1 MTKRKGFTLIELL
14 VVIAIIGLLSTLA
27 VVALNS
33 ARQKA
38 RDSKRVADM
47 KQLQTALEIYFND
60 KSNYPTTPGDEEIGP
75 TIGQTCLVDAGWQSS
90 SANCTGTV
98 YMGLTPRDPNLS
110 GDNTGCRA
118 NPTVNCNYQ
127 YRRGVNGSAA
137 TNAYEIH
144 FKLEAATGG
153 LSSGINCATEAGTGG
168 SCAH

>member
-1 MTKRKGFTLIELL
+1 MKTRRGFTLIELL

-60 KSNYPTTPGDEEIGP
+60 KSAYPTGDDEIGTPGGTQYVCLGDVGWGTAIPCSGP
-75 TIGQTCLVDAGWQSS
+75 I
-90 SANCTGTV
+90 

-110 GDNTGCRA
+110 ADATPCRTTTG
-118 NPTVNCNYQ
+118 NCNYS
-127 YRRGVNGSAA
+127 YRRGKAGGAE

-144 FKLEAATGG
+144 FRLEANTGG
-153 LSSGINCATEAGTGG
+153 LGVGLNCATEAGTGG